1 MEVWGR
7 RNMYEKVPF
16 LKSNNFSMVSYSPFQ
31 FEILNYL
38 YYSSAEREDSPTSLG
53 SQQQGQKG
61 KDEQSTDWEKCDS
74 ICQGPCNPDGRCTI
88 LDLCSCEIVKFYR
101 CWNREEGTIKYRQKR
116 NICIGPSISVRTQGC
131 RSISVH

>member
-53 SQQQGQKG
+53 SQQQGQKR
-61 KDEQSTDWEKCDS
+61 KDEQSTD
-74 ICQGPCNPDGRCTI
+74 
-88 LDLCSCEIVKFYR
+88 
-101 CWNREEGTIKYRQKR
+101 
-116 NICIGPSISVRTQGC
+116 
-131 RSISVH
+131 